1 MKTTIIKSPEIIP
14 EAVTE
19 KKEKKYRVI
28 ILTVRPNVTE
38 KSDVYHTSSVI
49 EKEAK
54 KLGLEVYLVFLDGAH
69 LRKDEDGNRTIHN
82 DEDEE
87 GFAISYK
94 DTIAIVRGGIDR
106 KDVFKDL
113 LSQIERSGIACINS
127 RDCIEIC
134 SDKYRT

>member
-14 EAVTE
+14 EAVE

-49 EKEAK
+49 EKESK

-69 LRKDEDGNRTIHN
+69 LRKDEDGNMFLKIYFLR
-82 DEDEE
+82 
-87 GFAISYK
+87 
-94 DTIAIVRGGIDR
+94 
-106 KDVFKDL
+106 
-113 LSQIERSGIACINS
+113 
-127 RDCIEIC
+127 
-134 SDKYRT
+134 